1 MLIFDYDSCQNSYEG
16 NQSQAATMQYLNSI
30 CLKNIN
36 IIYVIITSTL
46 VSNEMTTLV
55 DYIWMPQP

>member
-1 MLIFDYDSCQNSYEG
+1 MLIFDYDSCHNSYEG

-36 IIYVIITSTL
+36 LIYVIITSTL